1 MYQAE
6 LWNKASVG
14 LRHNTN
20 SVRSVVNVY
29 KCEAAA
35 SVSFL
40 GMFTMLS

>member
-14 LRHNTN
+14 LRLNMN

-29 KCEAAA
+29 KWEAAA
-35 SVSFL
+35 SVSFV
-40 GMFTMLS
+40 GKFTMS